1 MSPSSQALRFVQ
13 RRVPLLRELPIEVT
27 GVSAIAFFVALGFG
41 IVAPII
47 PTFARSFGVTALAA
61 SAVISVF
68 AGMRL
73 VAAPPAS
80 WMLSKFGERRVL
92 TAGLLIVSLSSG
104 LAGLSQTFI
113 QLLVLRG
120 IGGIGSTMFTVASM
134 ALLLRVVDASQRGRA
149 ASAWSGGFLTGG
161 LAGPA
166 VGGFFAVWSLRA
178 PFFVYATTLFMA
190 AIVSWK
196 SLKNAHLISDAPSDE
211 IVEEAAR
218 ISTLRQAIK
227 QRAYRAAVAVNFST
241 GFVRFGLLSA
251 LAPLFVVEALK
262 ANAGL
267 ASTGFLFSAAGQALL
282 LSRAGRWTD
291 DKGRKPV
298 MLIGGTLT
306 VTGLVLLAFYETIPG
321 YFIAM
326 LILGASGAF
335 MSSAPTAVVG
345 DVTGGKPRGQV
356 LSTYQMSSD
365 FGAIFGPLAAGWLL
379 DASGVFSTPLLIAA
393 ALMMVV
399 IYLVWAMPETKP
411 QEVER
416 S

>member
-1 MSPSSQALRFVQ
+1 
-13 RRVPLLRELPIEVT
+13 
-27 GVSAIAFFVALGFG
+27 
-41 IVAPII
+41 
-47 PTFARSFGVTALAA
+47 
-61 SAVISVF
+61 
-68 AGMRL
+68 
-73 VAAPPAS
+73 
-80 WMLSKFGERRVL
+80 
-92 TAGLLIVSLSSG
+92 
-104 LAGLSQTFI
+104 
-113 QLLVLRG
+113 
-120 IGGIGSTMFTVASM
+120 
-134 ALLLRVVDASQRGRA
+134 
-149 ASAWSGGFLTGG
+149 
-161 LAGPA
+161 
-166 VGGFFAVWSLRA
+166 
-178 PFFVYATTLFMA
+178 MA

>member
-1 MSPSSQALRFVQ
+1 
-13 RRVPLLRELPIEVT
+13 LPIEVT

-379 DASGVFSTPLLIAA
+379 DSSGVFSTPLLIAA

>member
-321 YFIAM
+321 YLIAM